1 MHFSFPSFKN
11 KAKTAS
17 TKKKLSNEIIIIMS
31 TARAPTTTQSRDADQ
46 KHRATIF
53 SYYTKKKS
61 IINQKLRV
69 RKFKTRITHAS
80 PIRRISQGLIF
91 PRRASLVGLRM
102 TRAYRFTYTTLIGIE
117 KSFMQ

>member
-53 SYYTKKKS
+53 SYYTKKNLSLIKNYVYVS
-61 IINQKLRV
+61 LKRALLTQARFVEYHKVLFSRV
-69 RKFKTRITHAS
+69 GR
-80 PIRRISQGLIF
+80 
-91 PRRASLVGLRM
+91 V
-102 TRAYRFTYTTLIGIE
+102 
-117 KSFMQ
+117 